1 MSTSHAYNI
10 PGTDQTAATTTK
22 TLMQVITGATRRLWV
37 DEISISGKS
46 VNAADVSV
54 KVDLVRQTSVG
65 TGSTAIAAG
74 VIGKIFPGT
83 PAMISTAREGYATE
97 PTDGGEIVGGPWY
110 VSPVGGLF
118 LLQIP
123 LGEAV
128 MVDISGWLGLRM
140 VTPQTTTMRA
150 AMKVH
155 E

>member
-22 TLMQVITGATRRLWV
+22 TMLQLITGATRRLWV
-37 DEISISGKS
+37 DEFCVSGKS
-46 VNAADVSV
+46 VNAADISV
-54 KVDLVRQTSVG
+54 RVEWVRQSTVG
-65 TGSTAIAAG
+65 TGSAAIAAG

-97 PTDGGEIVGGPWY
+97 PTDAGEIVAGPYY

-123 LGEAV
+123 LGESL
-128 MVDISGWLGLRM
+128 MVDISSWLGLRM
-140 VTPQTTTMRA
+140 ITPQTTTLRA
-150 AMKVH
+150 AVRVH